1 MFLIVPGEL
10 ICYEADQDDPWV
22 YTWIGFQG
30 IKIQDYLSCT
40 TLLEHP
46 VFRYDRDDRIRI

>member
-1 MFLIVPGEL
+1 MPGEP